1 MIRLRLAALLV
12 LAALVASACGTS
24 APSSNPT
31 ASSTRSAAPSSAEPA
46 SAEPGGGGSSAGPSE
61 PASEPSEPPATE
73 SQSPAESASPDPS
86 IEPGAS
92 APPTAADACSG
103 DQSIHDFF
111 LSVARAVDWPVLC
124 GVLPSGWF
132 VSAGSYRLANG
143 GKLVISYK
151 GPAGATFALSEG
163 AFCQDASGC
172 VPSGSDAGDAAF
184 GSMSGTLVALDGGDW
199 AIVVDRGAALSWL
212 LVTHG
217 LDRATATSLAA
228 ALHEV
233 AR

>member
-24 APSSNPT
+24 APSGNPT
-31 ASSTRSAAPSSAEPA
+31 ASSTRSAAASSAEPA
-46 SAEPGGGGSSAGPSE
+46 SAEPGGGSAGPSE

-73 SQSPAESASPDPS
+73 SQSPAASASPDPS

-111 LSVARAVDWPVLC
+111 LSVARAVDWPVMC

-184 GSMSGTLVALDGGDW
+184 GSLSGTLVALNGGDW

-233 AR
+233 ARQV